1 MNEAQPPIIVRRI
14 RKVVGHHGG
23 AWKVA
28 FADFATAM
36 MAFFLVLWLSATAS
50 PEQKK
55 AIEGY
60 FRDPVGFTEGGSP
73 SAIDLEGS
81 VTVTVTDNKA
91 DIPEEQPPIIMEEE
105 TVQDIAAQIE
115 QKKLEALKA
124 EIEARIEADPKL
136 SQFRDQLLLDITDEG
151 LRIQIVDKS
160 KRPMFDSGSAELHP
174 YSENILRELAK
185 VIGRVPNKI
194 SISGHTDAT
203 PFSGRAGFSNW
214 ELSAERANAAR
225 RALVEGGLPEDKI
238 ARVVGHASS
247 VLFDQNDPYNPIN
260 RRISIV
266 VLNRKAAAQI
276 QNAESSHEQQVQ
288 DGEAAAQGDQ
298 SLEDL
303 QKESGLIIRR
313 KSSQPPPRPEEL
325 NW

>member
-1 MNEAQPPIIVRRI
+1 MEEQPPIIVRRVK
-14 RKVVGHHGG
+14 KVVGHHGG

-50 PEQKK
+50 PEQRK

-60 FRDPVGFTEGGSP
+60 FQDPIGFTEGGSP

-81 VTVTVTDNKA
+81 VTVTVTQK
-91 DIPEEQPPIIMEEE
+91 PEEVPEDQPPIVMEEK
-105 TVQDIAAQIE
+105 TVQDIAQQIE
-115 QKKLEALKA
+115 QKKLEDLKQQ
-124 EIEARIEADPKL
+124 IEDKIDQDPTLK
-136 SQFRDQLLLDITDEG
+136 QFKDQLLLDITDEG

-174 YSENILRELAK
+174 YAEDILRELAR
-185 VIGRVPNKI
+185 VINRVPNKI

-203 PFSGRAGFSNW
+203 PFSGSLGQTNW
-214 ELSAERANAAR
+214 ELSTQRANAAR
-225 RALVEGGLPEDKI
+225 RAMVFGGLAEDKI

-247 VLFDQNDPYNPIN
+247 VLFDQEDPYNPIN

-266 VLNRKAAAQI
+266 VLNRKAAEQI
-276 QNAESSHEQQVQ
+276 QDAQSSGSAQ
-288 DGEAAAQGDQ
+288 AARKAP
-298 SLEDL
+298 SLEDAAGIII
-303 QKESGLIIRR
+303 KRESA
-313 KSSQPPPRPEEL
+313 KPQPKADEL
-325 NW
+325 SW